1 MIPGTVVYCIIGEND
16 DGLAQKDSAMRY
28 ELAGKENLEALLT
41 GGGMAAG
48 AVGVGVALAKR
59 ALGAVAL
66 PLAIG
71 SGLVWL
77 GRNLGESFVD
87 VGDETMRVKMG
98 ALFDEEIPLNDVAR
112 VKETEWGILG
122 GLGVRTNLQ
131 NWVAVV
137 SKTGPV
143 ADIYF
148 WRPIRLPVI
157 RHLYYV
163 RAQRLIVS
171 PENLDTFIADLQ
183 GRLHS

>member
-1 MIPGTVVYCIIGEND
+1 
-16 DGLAQKDSAMRY
+16 MRY
-28 ELAGKENLEALLT
+28 NLAGRENLEALFT
-41 GGGMAAG
+41 GGGLAAG
-48 AVGVGVALAKR
+48 AVGLGIALAKR

-66 PLAIG
+66 PLAVG

-77 GRNLGESFVD
+77 GRNLGESFVEIG
-87 VGDETMRVKMG
+87 GDTLRVKMG
-98 ALFDEEIPLNDVAR
+98 SLFDETIPLNDVAR
-112 VKETEWGILG
+112 VKETQWNILG

-143 ADIYF
+143 ADISF

-157 RHLYYV
+157 RHIYHI

-171 PENLDTFIADLQ
+171 PEHLDSFIADLQ
-183 GRLHS
+183 GRLRG

>member
-1 MIPGTVVYCIIGEND
+1 
-16 DGLAQKDSAMRY
+16 MRY

-41 GGGMAAG
+41 GGGLAAG

-66 PLAIG
+66 PLAVG

-77 GRNLGESFVD
+77 GRNLGESFVE
-87 VGDETMRVKMG
+87 VGEETMRVKMG
-98 ALFDEEIPLNDVAR
+98 ALFDETIPLNDVAR
-112 VKETEWGILG
+112 VKETEWSILG

-137 SKTGPV
+137 STAGPV

-157 RHLYYV
+157 RHIYYV
-163 RAQRLIVS
+163 NAQRLIVS
-171 PENLDTFIADLQ
+171 PENLDTFITDLQ

>member
-1 MIPGTVVYCIIGEND
+1 
-16 DGLAQKDSAMRY
+16 MRY
-28 ELAGKENLEALLT
+28 ELAGKETLEALLT
-41 GGGMAAG
+41 GGGLAAG
-48 AVGVGVALAKR
+48 AVGLGVALAKR

-66 PLAIG
+66 PLAVG

-87 VGDETMRVKMG
+87 VGEERMRVKMG
-98 ALFDEEIPLNDVAR
+98 ALFDETIALNDVAR
-112 VKETEWGILG
+112 VKETEWNILG

-137 SKTGPV
+137 SKTGAV

-157 RHLYYV
+157 RHIYYV
-163 RAQRLIVS
+163 NAQRLIVS
-171 PENLDTFIADLQ
+171 PEDLETFIADLQ
-183 GRLHS
+183 GRLRS

>member
-1 MIPGTVVYCIIGEND
+1 
-16 DGLAQKDSAMRY
+16 MRY
-28 ELAGKENLEALLT
+28 KLAGKENLEALLT
-41 GGGMAAG
+41 GGGLASGALG
-48 AVGVGVALAKR
+48 IGLALARRALTAVAVPLAVGT
-59 ALGAVAL
+59 
-66 PLAIG
+66 
-71 SGLVWL
+71 GLVWL

-87 VGDETMRVKMG
+87 VGGETMRVKMG
-98 ALFDEEIPLNDVAR
+98 ALFDETISLNDVAR
-112 VKETEWGILG
+112 VTQTRWGILG

-157 RHLYYV
+157 PHLYYV

-171 PENLDTFIADLQ
+171 PANLDSFIADLQ
-183 GRLHS
+183 GRLRS

>member
-1 MIPGTVVYCIIGEND
+1 
-16 DGLAQKDSAMRY
+16 MRY
-28 ELAGKENLEALLT
+28 NLAGRENLEALLT
-41 GGGMAAG
+41 GGGLAAG
-48 AVGVGVALAKR
+48 AVGLGAALARR
-59 ALGAVAL
+59 AVGAVAF
-66 PLAIG
+66 PLAVG

-77 GRNLGESFVD
+77 GRNLGESFID
-87 VGDETMRVKMG
+87 IGETTMRVKMG
-98 ALFDEEIPLNDVAR
+98 ALFDETIPLNDVAR
-112 VKETEWGILG
+112 VRETNWSLLG

-148 WRPIRLPVI
+148 WRPVRLPVI
-157 RHLYYV
+157 RHIYHV

-171 PENLDTFIADLQ
+171 PEHLDSFIADLQ

>member
-1 MIPGTVVYCIIGEND
+1 
-16 DGLAQKDSAMRY
+16 MRY

-98 ALFDEEIPLNDVAR
+98 ALFDETIPLNDVAR

-137 SKTGPV
+137 SKTGHV
-143 ADIYF
+143 ADIYALDRQPREPRYVHRRSAGTAPLVTLPN
-148 WRPIRLPVI
+148 RPSTLPS
-157 RHLYYV
+157 
-163 RAQRLIVS
+163 AAS
-171 PENLDTFIADLQ
+171 TSDKFASE
-183 GRLHS
+183 

>member
-1 MIPGTVVYCIIGEND
+1 MIPGTAVYCIIVESE
-16 DGLAQKDSAMRY
+16 DGPGRKGTAMRY

-41 GGGMAAG
+41 GGGLAAG
-48 AVGVGVALAKR
+48 VVGVGLALARR

-66 PLAIG
+66 PLAVAG
-71 SGLVWL
+71 GLVWL
-77 GRNLGESFVD
+77 GRNLGESFVE

-98 ALFDEEIPLNDVAR
+98 ALFDETISLNDVAR
-112 VKETEWGILG
+112 VKQTEWSILG

-137 SKTGPV
+137 SKTGAV
-143 ADIYF
+143 ADVYF

-163 RAQRLIVS
+163 NAQRLIVS

-183 GRLHS
+183 GRLRS